1 MKKLLLIAASFALIG
16 CDTMLLKAESPEQRV
31 FATTSAY
38 GAALTLANAYK
49 ALPECTM
56 PNAPKLCAHNQV
68 IQQVQ
73 TADKVTYEAL
83 TSAQKIV
90 RDQGAHPEAKE
101 VATTWAK
108 EAVVAFQKIVSIL
121 KVK

>member
-31 FATTSAY
+31 FAATSAY

-49 ALPECTM
+49 ALPECGK
-56 PNAPKLCAHNQV
+56 PNAPQLCANAQV
-68 IQQVQ
+68 EQQIQ

-83 TSAQKIV
+83 SSAQKVV
-90 RDQGAHPEAKE
+90 REQGANPAAKE
-101 VATTWAK
+101 VAATWAK
-108 EAVVAFQKIVSIL
+108 EAVLAFQKMVSIL